1 MYLEQHVLYAGCFLP
16 FKLFC
21 RHRRWKKKNQKTQ
34 TIIRLF
40 ISATQSVCFQPEPSQ
55 TSHIASNQSVLLPVQ
70 NRRLPNAQ
78 GAAGVRPLTAGIP
91 QALAG
96 LASHQHGGDVVD
108 LVSGLGAGA
117 LLGLRDPTTFTP
129 APAGVEDQDQT
140 QDGQQKGDHPA
151 LRGGGW
157 HLEQRCTK
165 KGRARGEKK
174 KKREAE
180 RQRQRGERCQVQY
193 RSKSNQRYNMN
204 KGYGCN

>member
-1 MYLEQHVLYAGCFLP
+1 MFYLQVA
-16 FKLFC
+16 FC
-21 RHRRWKKKNQKTQ
+21 SLNYSISIRRWREKK

-40 ISATQSVCFQPEPSQ
+40 NSATQSVCFQPEPSQ
-55 TSHIASNQSVLLPVQ
+55 TSHIPSNQTVLLPVQ
-70 NRRLPNAQ
+70 NRCLPNAE

-96 LASHQHGGDVVD
+96 LASHQHRGDVVN
-108 LVSGLGAGA
+108 LISGLGAGA

-165 KGRARGEKK
+165 KGMARGGKK
-174 KKREAE
+174 SREATSKG
-180 RQRQRGERCQVQY
+180 RMLPSLVSIKVKPTVQY
-193 RSKSNQRYNMN
+193 EERLQMQLN
-204 KGYGCN
+204 KEYLECFRCK